1 MRLLVFLSVVSLP
14 LVTVSAEDS
23 LREAKKELHGPK
35 PSSSSSSS
43 SSSKP
48 ASSSSS
54 SVSHYQDD
62 DDDDDSIGG
71 ALLGFVFEGVGRA
84 VYATF
89 LWPSDSSLTVGAL
102 VHPYAETTPSAE
114 NPDAAQPYS
123 GYYAPVGHVQPGRIF
138 SGDLSA
144 EGGWIDDDLQRYTL
158 GGRLNISSFVLRTEW
173 SRYLEERADGGHDSL
188 NLGTIDAELGITFGT
203 YGRLGLGL
211 GATITHDSI
220 STEAGPCVAL
230 ALDVFPLQPVI
241 LSGVLTY
248 AKVGEYDTEI
258 FTWRATL
265 GGIWNR
271 YELYGGWQSTR
282 IGSVELDGPTAGLR
296 AWF

>member
-1 MRLLVFLSVVSLP
+1 MRLWVLLSVVSLP
-14 LVTVSAEDS
+14 LATVSAEDS

-35 PSSSSSSS
+35 PSSSGSGST
-43 SSSKP
+43 SSKP
-48 ASSSSS
+48 SSSSSS

-62 DDDDDSIGG
+62 DDDDSFGG
-71 ALLGFVFEGVGRA
+71 ALFGFVFEGLGEL

-89 LWPSDSSLTVGAL
+89 LWPSDTSLIVGAL
-102 VHPYAETTPSAE
+102 AHPYAETTPSAE
-114 NPDAAQPYS
+114 NPAASLTYA
-123 GYYAPVGHVQPGRIF
+123 GYYAPVGHAQPGRIF

-144 EGGWIDDDLQRYTL
+144 EGGWIDDDLQRYSL
-158 GGRLNISSFVLRTEW
+158 GGRLNISAFVLRTEW
-173 SRYLEERADGGHDSL
+173 SRYVEERADGGHETL
-188 NLGTIDAELGITFGT
+188 NLGTIDAELGVTFGT

-241 LSGVLTY
+241 LSGALTY
-248 AKVGEYDTEI
+248 AKVGDYDTEI

-265 GGIWNR
+265 GGIWKR
-271 YELYGGWQSTR
+271 YELYGGWQSTS

-296 AWF
+296 VWF